1 MNARRV
7 HDIGGL
13 DAGAIE
19 LADHPT
25 ERWQIEVNATFG
37 ALMSPARRVI
47 RLDEI
52 RRAVEDLGPERYET
66 LGYFE
71 RQTQAAADL
80 LVEKGV
86 LGRDEIERRIRELRS
101 RAREK

>member
-1 MNARRV
+1 MTGRRT
-7 HDIGGL
+7 HDVGGL
-13 DAGAIE
+13 SAGAIE

-25 ERWQIEVNATFG
+25 ERWQVEVNATFG
-37 ALMSPARRVI
+37 ALMSPARRVL

-71 RQTQAAADL
+71 RQTEATANL
-80 LVEKGV
+80 LIEKGV
-86 LGRDEIERRIRELRS
+86 VTSEDIARRIGELRG
-101 RAREK
+101 RKKGK

>member
-1 MNARRV
+1 MTARRV

-13 DAGAIE
+13 AAGAVE

-25 ERWQIEVNATFG
+25 ERWQIEINATFG
-37 ALMSPARRVI
+37 ALMSQARRI
-47 RLDEI
+47 LRLDEI
-52 RRAVEDLGPERYET
+52 RRAVEDLGPERYDT

-71 RQTQAAADL
+71 RQTQATANL
-80 LVEKGV
+80 LVEKG
-86 LGRDEIERRIRELRS
+86 LLTHEEIERRIRELRG

>member
-1 MNARRV
+1 MSERRT

-13 DAGAIE
+13 SAGAIE

-25 ERWQIEVNATFG
+25 ERWQVEINATFG
-37 ALMSPARRVI
+37 ALMSSARRLL

-52 RRAVEDLGPERYET
+52 RRAVEDLGPEQYEA

-71 RQTQAAADL
+71 RQTQATANL
-80 LVEKGV
+80 LVEKSV
-86 LGRDEIERRIRELRS
+86 MTSQDIERRIGELRG
-101 RAREK
+101 RRKGK

>member
-1 MNARRV
+1 MSGRRT

-13 DAGAIE
+13 AAGVIE
-19 LADHPT
+19 LAEHPT
-25 ERWQIEVNATFG
+25 ERWQFEVNATFG
-37 ALMSPARRVI
+37 ALMSPARRVF

-71 RQTQAAADL
+71 RQTLATANL

-86 LGRDEIERRIRELRS
+86 MTSQDIERRIGELRG
-101 RAREK
+101 RRKGK